1 VDVVTDMSTIR
12 ELIGEPTKASAANNR
27 DRLDKYDRLF
37 LSKSPFLCLGTAGA
51 DGEAEVSSRG
61 DPPGFV
67 RVLDDRTLF
76 IPERPGN
83 RRADTLG
90 NLLRNPHIALMAFVP
105 GMDETLRIRGRA
117 RILTDSELLAGSAVK
132 GKIPKLGIL
141 IVVDRVTFHC
151 GKAVKRS
158 SLWGE
163 EYKIERSEFPSLAQ
177 ILYDQKWGGDIDTIQ
192 QGIDESYRTRLY

>member
-1 VDVVTDMSTIR
+1 MSIIR
-12 ELIGEPTKASAANNR
+12 ELIGEPSKASAANNR

-37 LSKSPFLCLGTAGA
+37 LSKSPFLCLGTAGE

-90 NLLRNPHIALMAFVP
+90 NLLRNPYIALMAFIP
-105 GMDETLRIRGRA
+105 GMEETLRIRGSGRVV
-117 RILTDSELLAGSAVK
+117 TDPELLAGSAIN
-132 GKIPKLGIL
+132 GKVPKLGIV
-141 IVVDRVTFHC
+141 IEVHRVTFHC
-151 GKAVKRS
+151 GKAIKRS
-158 SLWGE
+158 NLWGE
-163 EYKIERSEFPSLAQ
+163 EYRIERSEFPSLAQ
-177 ILYDQKWGGDIDTIQ
+177 ILYDQRWGGDIDTIQ
-192 QGIDESYRTRLY
+192 EGIDESYQTRMY